1 MAVTVDRRKGERR
14 RFSSGPKTADVILP
28 FLETLGL
35 SIWLGSMVFFSF
47 AVAPSAFASLPS
59 RQLAGIL
66 VTSTISKVESLGI
79 VMGPVLLVLLVATR
93 KRGERIYSATA
104 VRAALLA
111 TMTVSAAISKYF
123 ITPSMVT
130 LRNNMPNGI
139 DNIPATDPMKVQ
151 FDSLHNYSVGL
162 MSVALFAGMAAL
174 FLTVRSSMKR

>member
-1 MAVTVDRRKGERR
+1 MAVTVERRKGERR
-14 RFSSGPKTADVILP
+14 QFSSGPKTADVILP
-28 FLETLGL
+28 FIETLCL

-59 RQLAGIL
+59 HELAGLL
-66 VTSTISKVESLGI
+66 VTSAISKVEWLGI
-79 VMGPVLLVLLVATR
+79 VLGPVLLVLLMLTR
-93 KRGERIYSATA
+93 RSGEKIYSATA

-130 LRNNMPNGI
+130 LRNDMTGGI

-151 FDSLHNYSVGL
+151 FDSLHQYSVGL
-162 MSVALFAGMAAL
+162 MSLALFAGLVAL
-174 FLTVRSSMKR
+174 FLTVRSQKKR